1 MREPEF
7 WDDAAKE
14 ACGAIFAAIPNDSLP
29 LEDLRNSFDYFVD
42 NYFNKLPQQ
51 RRHNEETNSIAVE
64 IQWVSIGSHAIALSK
79 KIGTRLTSDSV
90 TETLIRK
97 QRDYGHENIRRLGRT
112 GLIIRCHDKI
122 ARLENLC
129 GSHFEPNNESIDD
142 TLLDIVGYSAIGI
155 MWERQNFLLQLA
167 PPKKSEELLARG
179 VETR

>member
-1 MREPEF
+1 MRQPEF

-42 NYFNKLPQQ
+42 NYLNK
-51 RRHNEETNSIAVE
+51 EDTNSIAVE
-64 IQWVSIGSHAIALSK
+64 IQWISIGSHAIALSK
-79 KIGTRLTSDSV
+79 KLGARLTVDSV

-97 QRDYGHENIRRLGRT
+97 QRDYGHENIRRFGRT

-155 MWERQNFLLQLA
+155 MWERQNFLLELA

-179 VETR
+179 LETR

>member
-1 MREPEF
+1 MRQPEF

-14 ACGAIFAAIPNDSLP
+14 ACGSIFAITIDDATTVEKLREAFDHFVNIYFDNNG
-29 LEDLRNSFDYFVD
+29 EDLAG
-42 NYFNKLPQQ
+42 P
-51 RRHNEETNSIAVE
+51 VE
-64 IQWVSIGSHAIALSK
+64 RQWLILGSHAIRLSSQH
-79 KIGTRLTSDSV
+79 GTPLTVDSV
-90 TETLIRK
+90 TETLVRK
-97 QRDYGHENIRRLGRT
+97 QRDYGHENIRRFGRT
-112 GLIIRCHDKI
+112 GLIIRCHDKV

-129 GSHFEPNNESIDD
+129 GSDFAPNNESIED